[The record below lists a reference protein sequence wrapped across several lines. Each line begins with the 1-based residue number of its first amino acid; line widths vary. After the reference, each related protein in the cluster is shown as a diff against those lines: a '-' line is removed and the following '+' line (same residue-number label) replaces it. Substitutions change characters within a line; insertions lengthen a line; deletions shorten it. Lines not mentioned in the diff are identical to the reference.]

1 MNKLLINL
9 ICLIAISIT
18 VLPVQ
23 AQGSRSTD
31 LSLQAQARE
40 PFKIFDNFYFIGV
53 DFVSSYLIVT
63 SDGLIVIDALFHDY
77 GDYLPGNIEKLGF
90 NPEDVEYIL
99 ITHGHHDHYGGAAY
113 LQDKMRATVGAAE
126 KDWELM
132 ESNASV
138 LAPKRGRVFNDG
150 DLLTLGDTSIKFYIT
165 PGHTPGVMSMEFMV
179 KDGDRVYK
187 AFSFSGSGVND
198 LSNGQAIASFRK
210 SHARISAME
219 GIQVNVVNHPFLMK
233 GYFERMDKIPTRKMG
248 EKHPFVLE
256 SGEYG
261 QWLKNIIVN
270 LDKRLAKQ

>member
-23 AQGSRSTD
+23 AQGIRSTD

-63 SDGLIVIDALFHDY
+63 SDGLIVIDTLFHDY